1 MTNVVRYE
9 TDRGEV
15 VLSPQIVKQYL
26 VSGDHRAVTDQEV
39 VFFINLCRYRGLNP
53 FLREAYLIKFGD
65 SPATIIVGKDV
76 FTKRAANHPD
86 CAGWQ
91 AGVIVRRGEEL
102 IEREGSLVLDDEVLV
117 GGWAKVYRNSWK
129 EPLKVAVSLREY
141 ERKGKDGKPQ
151 RSWAEM
157 PATMIRKVALVQ
169 ALREAFP
176 DEFGGMYVA
185 EEMGIEPNTL
195 PTNVVNVQEESNEL
209 PQVESTHEEEK
220 PRAKQ
225 RNWTKFWVEVKNRGY
240 SSEEVHR
247 IANERYGVTS
257 LKELSDEQF
266 EELYSILMGGEN
278 ARVAQMS

>member
-1 MTNVVRYE
+1 MTNIVKYE

-26 VSGDHRAVTDQEV
+26 VSGDSRTVTDQEV

-91 AGVIVRRGEEL
+91 AGVIVRHGNEL
-102 IEREGSLVLDDEVLV
+102 IEREGSLVLDDETLV

-141 ERKGKDGKPQ
+141 ERRGKDGKPQ

-185 EEMGIEPNTL
+185 EEMGIEPSSL
-195 PTNVVNVQEESNEL
+195 PTNVVNVREENNE
-209 PQVESTHEEEK
+209 PVHQAEPVHEEEK
-220 PRAKQ
+220 HKTKQ
-225 RNWTKFWVEVKNRGY
+225 RNWTRFWVDVKSAGY
-240 SSEEVHR
+240 SSEDVHR
-247 IANERYGVTS
+247 IANERYDVTS

-266 EELYSILMGGEN
+266 EELYDILMRGGEN
-278 ARVAQMS
+278 ARV